1 MDGPDDVC
9 VECDL
14 VNNSPLSDGDCN
26 CQRYS
31 ALDENGCS
39 CITGFTEFYENDE
52 VIGCYPCSEL
62 EGVGADTTCSESP
75 CANNARPGDIIYIKG
90 YLVS

>member
-39 CITGFTEFYENDE
+39 CITGFTEFYENIWSMLM
-52 VIGCYPCSEL
+52 VTSKFSGI
-62 EGVGADTTCSESP
+62 V
-75 CANNARPGDIIYIKG
+75 
-90 YLVS
+90 